1 MSSKSL
7 ILTVSLPPFIPPCN
21 WFLGKRESFAPISP
35 CGAVQL
41 VPLAL
46 VFPLNWQLDLL
57 LLLSGFSRVRLCV
70 TPQTAAH
77 QAPLSLGFSRQEY
90 WSGLPFPSPV
100 GPRDLIIFR
109 FNFMILQGHFT
120 ECAGYLYHLI
130 VRCTLAGP
138 PFNGTKIISELKP
151 ISLQSFL
158 SCISQDQL
166 LRSTME
172 HSDLCGNSF
181 SGKWHE

>member
-1 MSSKSL
+1 MTIKDIVYYVIDDAFKKKNKSNIEPDYPSSMQRENHYPPPP
-7 ILTVSLPPFIPPCN
+7 LP
-21 WFLGKRESFAPISP
+21 
-35 CGAVQL
+35 
-41 VPLAL
+41 
-46 VFPLNWQLDLL
+46 LL
-57 LLLSGFSRVRLCV
+57 LRHFSRVRLCA

-138 PFNGTKIISELKP
+138 PFNGAKIISELKP
-151 ISLQSFL
+151 ISFIELP
-158 SCISQDQL
+158 L
-166 LRSTME
+166 LYQPGSTSE
-172 HSDLCGNSF
+172 VYNGTF
-181 SGKWHE
+181 